1 MSAVSR
7 FAIAVGYPEK
17 VSDEVDVFTFRV
29 DGEDFVAE
37 SLSPWLILKRYLDVS
52 FDGLA
57 VFASY
62 AAGRMLREEAVL
74 AWDERAGRAFLWRE
88 IPEEADASVMRGAF
102 EEFADSCDWWAQ
114 RAAEIGAPKSV
125 FPDIMIRP

>member
-1 MSAVSR
+1 MNSIAR
-7 FAIAVGYPEK
+7 LAIAVGYPET
-17 VSDEVDVFTFRV
+17 VADGVGVYTFRV
-29 DGEDFVAE
+29 DGEEIVVQTLA
-37 SLSPWLILKRYLDVS
+37 SRLVLKRYLDVPHDS
-52 FDGLA
+52 LN

-74 AWDERAGRAFLWRE
+74 AWDERAERAFLWRE
-88 IPEEADASVMRGAF
+88 IPEKADAAEMKAAF

-114 RAAEIGAPKSV
+114 RVAEIDAPKSV